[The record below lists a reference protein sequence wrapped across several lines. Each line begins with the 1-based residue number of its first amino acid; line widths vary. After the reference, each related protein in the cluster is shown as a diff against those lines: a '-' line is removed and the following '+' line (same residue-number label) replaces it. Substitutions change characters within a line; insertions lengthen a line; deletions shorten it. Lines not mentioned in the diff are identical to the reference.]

1 MISKNLKLRKKRA
14 NMGQIISKEK
24 KQKREGLMSQMKS
37 KTEVCINIQNHHR
50 LVLKGLYYQAPSS
63 SPSKAPASP
72 SRQSPPPPPRSLGAS
87 LASSSLTAELL
98 TYLRQ
103 LDKDSGGG
111 ADRELSL
118 SFVLQVRNKREI

>member
-37 KTEVCINIQNHHR
+37 KTEVCINIYNHHR
-50 LVLKGLYYQAPSS
+50 LVKGLYFQAPSS
-63 SPSKAPASP
+63 SPSKTPASP